1 MSRLVAFLEI
11 VQRASRGPPCASET
25 GTVSFL
31 STLFSFALVQNPS
44 WLHRENWRRG
54 LPSTLS
60 NFLNGTGGP
69 RSGQKVSTR
78 LAKNPASTF
87 NPYPGRI
94 LRERKG
100 EGANKEN
107 RQYRMRQEEVTTAP
121 RKKRQKERRESR
133 KKQGRSAVCHSREM
147 QVAPQ
152 STAGAPDVHVEE
164 DIGYLAH
171 RHISVSVPLAVL
183 THKAGRGPHTAAF
196 RSRPSNR
203 ESGFLFR

>member
-1 MSRLVAFLEI
+1 MEI

-31 STLFSFALVQNPS
+31 PTLFSFALVQNPS
-44 WLHRENWRRG
+44 WLPRENWRRG

-60 NFLNGTGGP
+60 NFLTGTGGP

-78 LAKNPASTF
+78 LAKNLCVDFQPISRTDFARAQRRRGQQGKWPVPDPAVRGDS
-87 NPYPGRI
+87 RAK
-94 LRERKG
+94 EKG
-100 EGANKEN
+100 
-107 RQYRMRQEEVTTAP
+107 
-121 RKKRQKERRESR
+121 KKRQKERRESR

-152 STAGAPDVHVEE
+152 STAGSPDVHVEE